1 VWIEVK
7 GGWVW
12 SIYFIHISE
21 NRTMKPVEII
31 LSGNGEGWVRDGVGG
46 FTNPR
51 YIVRI
56 FRNIMNT
63 PVKLIY
69 ATQLFKFEK

>member
-1 VWIEVK
+1 
-7 GGWVW
+7 VW

-21 NRTMKPVEII
+21 NRAMKPVEII
-31 LSGNGEGWVRDGVGG
+31 LSGDGEGCTRDGVGG

-63 PVKLIY
+63 PVKLLY
-69 ATQLFKFEK
+69 TTQLFKCEK